1 MAAAENN
8 DKLWPVLRFHLAVEL
23 LLTFYINE
31 KHIGEITKYAK
42 LPRDLGG
49 NFFLQ
54 LYLIYQCFC
63 TDNLPDI
70 AHKLETSIQSDDIK
84 EFPEP

>member
-1 MAAAENN
+1 MLFLKGQKTFNLEINDAEKLQTIMAAAENN

-49 NFFLQ
+49 NFFCSC
-54 LYLIYQCFC
+54 I
-63 TDNLPDI
+63 
-70 AHKLETSIQSDDIK
+70 
-84 EFPEP
+84 